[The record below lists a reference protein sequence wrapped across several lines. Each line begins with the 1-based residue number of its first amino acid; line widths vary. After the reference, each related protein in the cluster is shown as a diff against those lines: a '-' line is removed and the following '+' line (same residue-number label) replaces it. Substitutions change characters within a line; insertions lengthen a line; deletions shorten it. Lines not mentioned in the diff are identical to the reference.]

1 MLIVFLLQKAVQ
13 HEIIAIIYFRF
24 PDIRK
29 CNLVET
35 ISNFGP
41 DFTITFNMKITKL
54 PYGWH
59 NILHL
64 TTGSNCCGL
73 GSRIP
78 AVWLNSRNGK
88 PFLHAPI
95 AMTGSQIYKDITLE
109 MNKHYCVELVQAA
122 GFYSIKINGQQVWR
136 VNSGSATFQNVK
148 YYWSDPW
155 YPSAGKVAILSMP
168 KIQQGSASKIY

>member
-1 MLIVFLLQKAVQ
+1 MQKAVQ

-78 AVWLNSRNGK
+78 AAWLNSRNGK

-109 MNKHYCVELVQAA
+109 MNKHYSVELVQAA
-122 GFYSIKINGQQVWR
+122 GIYSVKINGKQVWSLR
-136 VNSGSATFQNVK
+136 SGSATFQNVK

-155 YPSAGKVAILSMP
+155 KPSAGDVAILSVP
-168 KIQQGSASKIY
+168 KIQQGSASKMC